1 MPSLPQ
7 LQSAPDSLQEQLNFE
22 HTRRPLIDPT
32 LQNQLNAL
40 ERRLDI
46 LNQCQ
51 KELINQQESSLRE
64 EAKNSPASN
73 SEYRQIEQR
82 IITIDS
88 EQKQTAISLQHAE
101 MEMHSAS
108 EMLARGLISQ
118 REKNNRI
125 VAYNVLQSK
134 LDAFRERARPL
145 EQEKAAMRTSL
156 SAVRQRTREQLA
168 NITQELLEVKAAK
181 QQTVTGHE
189 EVSKRLLAA
198 SAHENERHSSRIRQL
213 ELQLNRS
220 TRDSY
225 GLLTRF

>member
-101 MEMHSAS
+101 MNAFS
-108 EMLARGLISQ
+108 LRNARTGLDFT
-118 REKNNRI
+118 
-125 VAYNVLQSK
+125 A
-134 LDAFRERARPL
+134 
-145 EQEKAAMRTSL
+145 
-156 SAVRQRTREQLA
+156 
-168 NITQELLEVKAAK
+168 
-181 QQTVTGHE
+181 
-189 EVSKRLLAA
+189 
-198 SAHENERHSSRIRQL
+198 
-213 ELQLNRS
+213 
-220 TRDSY
+220 
-225 GLLTRF
+225 